1 MLNVAAA
8 AAAVMNKLISLAV
21 FHLAEA
27 VVIVHVLPCFE
38 ADKYSHRDKYT
49 HTHKTTTNFHAG
61 KSRKL
66 NKQNP
71 VQSSGPA

>member
-21 FHLAEA
+21 FHLLAEA

-38 ADKYSHRDKYT
+38 ADKYSQTNK